1 MIKKI
6 LAFIVL
12 VGCMQT
18 ALYAQE
24 NQNRTLINAAL
35 HGWEYE
41 IRAGVSI
48 GGTSPLPLP
57 VEIRSIDAY
66 NPTLAFMLEGNA
78 IKWLGKTKKWGVIT
92 GVRLETKNMITKA
105 TVKNYGMEIIGNDG
119 NRLKGNWT
127 GGVKT
132 KVRNAYITVPV
143 LGAYK
148 INSQMSE
155 LKNRIDSLLNGKKAT
170 VGIAVWTDK
179 GDMLRYNDHV
189 HFPLLSVF
197 KFHVALA
204 VLDKMDKQ
212 SISLDSIVSIKASQM
227 LPNTYSPLRKK
238 FPDQDFTITLR
249 ELMQYSI
256 SQSDNNACDILIE
269 YAGGIKHINDYIHR
283 LSIDSFNLSETEDG
297 MHSSFEAVYRNWS
310 TPSAMARL
318 LRTADEKELF
328 SNKEL
333 KDFLW
338 QTMIDTETG
347 ANKLKGMLPAKTVV
361 GHKTGSSDRN
371 ADGMKTADND
381 AGLVILPDGR
391 KYYIAA
397 FVMDS
402 YETDE
407 DNANI
412 IARISRMVYDAMR

>member
-1 MIKKI
+1 MKAYFIAI
-6 LAFIVL
+6 L
-12 VGCMQT
+12 
-18 ALYAQE
+18 
-24 NQNRTLINAAL
+24 TLFTCI
-35 HGWEYE
+35 
-41 IRAGVSI
+41 
-48 GGTSPLPLP
+48 
-57 VEIRSIDAY
+57 
-66 NPTLAFMLEGNA
+66 
-78 IKWLGKTKKWGVIT
+78 
-92 GVRLETKNMITKA
+92 A
-105 TVKNYGMEIIGNDG
+105 TV
-119 NRLKGNWT
+119 
-127 GGVKT
+127 
-132 KVRNAYITVPV
+132 VRAQ
-143 LGAYK
+143 
-148 INSQMSE
+148 QMSE
-155 LKNRIDSLLNGKKAT
+155 LENRIDSLLNGKKAT

-310 TPSAMARL
+310 TPSAMVRL

-347 ANKLKGMLPAKTVV
+347 ANKLRGMLPAKTVV

>member
-1 MIKKI
+1 MKAYFIAI
-6 LAFIVL
+6 L
-12 VGCMQT
+12 
-18 ALYAQE
+18 
-24 NQNRTLINAAL
+24 TLFTCI
-35 HGWEYE
+35 
-41 IRAGVSI
+41 
-48 GGTSPLPLP
+48 
-57 VEIRSIDAY
+57 
-66 NPTLAFMLEGNA
+66 
-78 IKWLGKTKKWGVIT
+78 
-92 GVRLETKNMITKA
+92 A
-105 TVKNYGMEIIGNDG
+105 TV
-119 NRLKGNWT
+119 
-127 GGVKT
+127 
-132 KVRNAYITVPV
+132 VRAQ
-143 LGAYK
+143 
-148 INSQMSE
+148 QMSE
-155 LKNRIDSLLNGKKAT
+155 LENRIDSLLNGKKAT

-227 LPNTYSPLRKK
+227 PPNTYSPLRKK

-297 MHSSFEAVYRNWS
+297 MHSSFEAVYRILS
-310 TPSAMARL
+310 TPSAMVRL
-318 LRTADEKELF
+318 
-328 SNKEL
+328 
-333 KDFLW
+333 
-338 QTMIDTETG
+338 
-347 ANKLKGMLPAKTVV
+347 V
-361 GHKTGSSDRN
+361 GSEMCIRDS
-371 ADGMKTADND
+371 ND